1 MGLLLVPLLVLA
13 FLDGSTLQ
21 LLSILK
27 GFDFLQMLR
36 IELGPLVR
44 SRHLFLSLLM
54 FGLQC
59 RALLCMTGVDV
70 RELVRVTGCE
80 LG

>member
-13 FLDGSTLQ
+13 FQDGSA
-21 LLSILK
+21 LLLLPVLK

-36 IELGPLVR
+36 IELRPLVR
-44 SRHLFLSLLM
+44 SRHFLGLLM
-54 FGLQC
+54 FRLQC

-70 RELVRVTGCE
+70 GELLRVTGCE